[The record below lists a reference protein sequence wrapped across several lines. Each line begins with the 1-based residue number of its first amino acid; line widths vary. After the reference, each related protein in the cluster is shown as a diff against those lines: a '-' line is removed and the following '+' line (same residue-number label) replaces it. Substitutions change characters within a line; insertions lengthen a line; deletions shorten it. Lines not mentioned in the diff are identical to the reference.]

1 MAAVDALPAAVSFV
15 SDLSS
20 GDFPDAACATLAAIH
35 VPPKLPLCKS
45 FLLPEGCADREC
57 PRAHVAFEARPTCFH
72 FSAHGVC
79 EGEDACSFPHA
90 PAARS
95 VAAACAIQ
103 STIEF
108 ASRLVTACREQI
120 SAASVSLVAR
130 NALRRNCEVVVLLR
144 CTPREVVALIER
156 EPHCAIIV
164 ARIFILAGAV
174 PKAPIPSGSVSPLD
188 ARTQLT
194 PCNAFEPFIPQGGK
208 LWGKTTVGVRC
219 LGPSTWTIYVP
230 VQVSVTGNYLVS
242 ARNLQAGNV
251 LTTSEIVVRDGDLST
266 LPTNILTEPSQAI
279 GKTIKNG
286 IGAGQPL
293 RSDQLIAP
301 WAVQQNQSVKTVSS
315 GPGFSVS
322 SEGKALNNA
331 TEGQVVQVRTASG
344 QTVSGIA
351 RAGNVV
357 EVSR

>member
-1 MAAVDALPAAVSFV
+1 MNFIPTRDFFRRFIRIGWLLCTPLIVMAQQNTLYNTLEDFV
-15 SDLSS
+15 RTQTQGSP
-20 GDFPDAACATLAAIH
+20 G
-35 VPPKLPLCKS
+35 K
-45 FLLPEGCADREC
+45 
-57 PRAHVAFEARPTCFH
+57 VAF
-72 FSAHGVC
+72 
-79 EGEDACSFPHA
+79 
-90 PAARS
+90 
-95 VAAACAIQ
+95 
-103 STIEF
+103 TI
-108 ASRLVTACREQI
+108 
-120 SAASVSLVAR
+120 
-130 NALRRNCEVVVLLR
+130 
-144 CTPREVVALIER
+144 
-156 EPHCAIIV
+156 
-164 ARIFILAGAV
+164 
-174 PKAPIPSGSVSPLD
+174 SPLD